1 MEFVP
6 GLHAVKCGMCHL
18 QFINV
23 VLHLLCVPGDTS
35 IMQLKVMAKQNRA
48 ISKQMRSLFG
58 IKRPEKK
65 KKKLNQFHLH
75 SFSKGGTEESG
86 WSQADGQAEQHLT
99 AQPTRLHNQ

>member
-1 MEFVP
+1 MEFVS

-65 KKKLNQFHLH
+65 KKKAESIPSTLIF
-75 SFSKGGTEESG
+75 KGWNRGVRMVTG
-86 WSQADGQAEQHLT
+86 
-99 AQPTRLHNQ
+99 

>member
-1 MEFVP
+1 MEFVS

-23 VLHLLCVPGDTS
+23 VLHLLRVPGDTS
-35 IMQLKVMAKQNRA
+35 ITQLKVKMKQNRA

-65 KKKLNQFHLH
+65 KKAESIPSTLIF
-75 SFSKGGTEESG
+75 KGWNRGVRMVTG
-86 WSQADGQAEQHLT
+86 
-99 AQPTRLHNQ
+99 